1 MGEILSSAL
10 LEIAITQKALL
21 NNLLHLSGLNN
32 LRSKMASFEEFN
44 VWTRTEIV
52 LKMTITYPQISTG

>member
-1 MGEILSSAL
+1 
-10 LEIAITQKALL
+10 
-21 NNLLHLSGLNN
+21 
-32 LRSKMASFEEFN
+32 MASFEEFN